1 MQGII
6 KSGMQAETGARPEN
20 GQTPPPRGRQQQPP
34 QGAPEDTVNM
44 NPEVAG
50 EQVNALINSMLGEL
64 YGAQLEKA
72 ANVLDKMQGRPE
84 KGIGTIVAGLMGA
97 AHKTLRDQGKSVP
110 PGVLFQAGMIAAQ
123 AVGEMAERMG
133 VINPED
139 DDEIIEAAFMVGLG
153 DFGKANGPEMSP
165 QERQRYA
172 ELIDGMEE
180 GKRIAMA
187 NAESGS
193 GNAQTSGVE
202 PQGRGKMAAG
212 GAS

>member
-1 MQGII
+1 MEGII
-6 KSGMQAETGARPEN
+6 ESVMVDEVGARP
-20 GQTPPPRGRQQQPP
+20 QKAPPQGGRQQPPP
-34 QGAPEDTVNM
+34 QSAPDDTVNM
-44 NPEVAG
+44 NPEMAG

-133 VINPED
+133 VINPEN

-153 DFGKANGPEMSP
+153 DFGKANGNEMSP

-187 NAESGS
+187 NAEA
-193 GNAQTSGVE
+193 GNGGAKPGGVE
-202 PQGRGKMAAG
+202 EVSEEIIMAG